1 MKEEMSRGP
10 ELEGSQERSGK
21 SINAVHLGY
30 MTEQPGWGASPEG
43 QGEPSRRMQ
52 QHWEAQWQDF
62 LRTLQPLH
70 TGWGSPVM
78 PETAPW
84 VDAKAFLA
92 SFEQV
97 AKACQWP
104 RGEWAARLLPALSGE
119 AEEAFRSL
127 DVRDQEDYGKV
138 KTAILRG
145 EALRM
150 EVQRQHFRQFCCQE
164 VRDPR
169 KVHSQLQE
177 LCCQW
182 LKPERHSKEQILE
195 LLILEQFLASLPV
208 DLQGWIRAGGPDTCS
223 QAVAL
228 AEDFLMSQQVA
239 ETAAKTRKWQGPV
252 KEECVESLN
261 VEEEPLE
268 ATKGQIYEEEKP
280 SSDVEIN
287 VLDGGIKHPRH
298 SSSSFPAEG
307 QERGQTSFRE
317 GPMNVKET
325 GVYLQIV
332 KQSLTQPGQQTMVWQ
347 VLQEDNGNMDS
358 LGGQKGSQVK
368 TENSQCG
375 SNELEDTP
383 RTDPQISQAN
393 VLERAEMQEEGCVS
407 EDGQGKQPVERGN
420 ECNELTEDLS
430 AAIIQHSEVYRTDKM
445 SLFSK
450 YGRKYC
456 YRSELDMMQT
466 MEGHDECP
474 MSEEHFQ
481 QHSYFDQHQ
490 RTIKGD
496 SEFSKYG
503 EGAII
508 SQQSNHAEEK
518 PNNSPEGGKS
528 FKKTLKRNQGIQSER
543 KPYECSQCG
552 KCFSQKER
560 LKNHQHLHTGEKRH
574 ECPECGKRFS
584 SKEVLTR
591 HQTVHTGEKP
601 HKCSQCGKCFS
612 QRGGLQRH
620 QRIHTAEKPFK
631 CPQCGKC
638 FSRKEPMQKHQRIHT
653 GEKPYE
659 CPHCRKCFGRKEH
672 LMNHQQVHTGG
683 RLHECSQCGKRFTFR
698 EVLTR
703 HQRIHTGEKP
713 YKCSYCGKCFNQC
726 GDMKRHRRIHTGEK
740 PYECPECGKSFS
752 RREHLKDHQRIH
764 TGEKPFKCLECGKDF
779 SRRDIL
785 IRHQRIHWTETL

>member
-287 VLDGGIKHPRH
+287 VLGSGIKCPSHA
-298 SSSSFPAEG
+298 SSSLPPEGHEMVPAG
-307 QERGQTSFRE
+307 
-317 GPMNVKET
+317 VKEEPMDPT
-325 GVYLQIV
+325 ETSLSLQIV
-332 KQSLTQPGQQTMVWQ
+332 KRSLAQPGQQTIIWQ
-347 VLQEDNGNMDS
+347 VLQEDGGNVDS
-358 LGGQKGSQVK
+358 VGDEKGSPLK
-368 TENSQCG
+368 TENSQFG
-375 SNELEDTP
+375 RKESEETASTAP
-383 RTDPQISQAN
+383 HISQTN
-393 VLERAEMQEEGCVS
+393 VLETAMIHEEGTES
-407 EDGQGKQPVERGN
+407 KEEWGNQPVKREN
-420 ECNELTEDLS
+420 ECHELTESLI
-430 AAIIQHSEVYRTDKM
+430 AAISPASKEHRSDIM
-445 SLFSK
+445 PLLSK
-450 YGRKYC
+450 YGRRYH
-456 YRSELDMMQT
+456 YASGLDMIHT
-466 MEGHDECP
+466 WEDYDKHP
-474 MSEEHFQ
+474 MSEENLLQ
-481 QHSYFDQHQ
+481 NSYSHKQ
-490 RTIKGD
+490 RT
-496 SEFSKYG
+496 FPG
-503 EGAII
+503 EKRYECPENRKIPAFRPALV
-508 SQQSNHAEEK
+508 SQQ
-518 PNNSPEGGKS
+518 
-528 FKKTLKRNQGIQSER
+528 GIHTGD
-543 KPYECSQCG
+543 KPYKCFQCG
-552 KCFSQKER
+552 KTFRQSGALRC
-560 LKNHQHLHTGEKRH
+560 
-574 ECPECGKRFS
+574 
-584 SKEVLTR
+584 
-591 HQTVHTGEKP
+591 
-601 HKCSQCGKCFS
+601 
-612 QRGGLQRH
+612 
-620 QRIHTAEKPFK
+620 
-631 CPQCGKC
+631 
-638 FSRKEPMQKHQRIHT
+638 HQRIHT
-653 GEKPYE
+653 GEKPYKCPE
-659 CPHCRKCFGRKEH
+659 CGRGFTRSETLKKH
-672 LMNHQQVHTGG
+672 RRIHTGEKPYKCSHCG
-683 RLHECSQCGKRFTFR
+683 KSFRQSAALMSHQRTHTGEKPYECSQCGKRFTR
-698 EVLTR
+698 SETLKK

-713 YKCSYCGKCFNQC
+713 YKCSQCGKCFSQS
-726 GDMKRHRRIHTGEK
+726 GVLM
-740 PYECPECGKSFS
+740 S
-752 RREHLKDHQRIH
+752 HQRIH
-764 TGEKPFKCLECGKDF
+764 TEKKL
-779 SRRDIL
+779 
-785 IRHQRIHWTETL
+785 